1 MGNISLLSGMIYIF
15 TASVV
20 IVLAFTIYLLVAIRI
35 HRNDVRKAK
44 RQWDDSDNIY
54 L

>member
-1 MGNISLLSGMIYIF
+1 MIYLFISSILIVFVFASYLIF
-15 TASVV
+15 R
-20 IVLAFTIYLLVAIRI
+20 IRI